1 MKRKQTKAREPRNRG
16 AIVAHFRNSA
26 GVMGVKKGRKNTKK
40 YDRLREGLEE
50 ALDLLKEIEQDREDD
65 E

>member
-1 MKRKQTKAREPRNRG
+1 MKRKQTKPREPRNNH
-16 AIVAHFRNSA
+16 AINAHMRNSS

-50 ALDLLKEIEQDREDD
+50 ALEILKEIEQDREDN

>member
-1 MKRKQTKAREPRNRG
+1 MKRKQTKPREPRNWL
-16 AIVAHFRNSA
+16 AIHAHNKTSA

-40 YDRLREGLEE
+40 YDSLRVGLEE
-50 ALDLLKEIEQDREDD
+50 ALEILKEIEQDREDD